1 MMKLRLARRE
11 DVPEIA
17 RLYDLARAALKDAGV
32 NQWQDGYPNGE
43 DALADI
49 QAGRGYVLTEDGR
62 VVGFACLA
70 FGVEHTY
77 DVIEQGSWLGQGEY
91 GFLHRVAVDPET
103 KGRGAAGLFFD
114 ELKRQARERG
124 VRIIRGDTHRDN
136 MPMQRVM
143 AKNGLELRGIIHV
156 EDGTQRLAYECILD

>member
-1 MMKLRLARRE
+1 MKLRLAVKE
-11 DVPEIA
+11 DVPAVAE
-17 RLYDLARAALKDAGV
+17 LYDLARDALKAAGV
-32 NQWQDGYPNGE
+32 SQWQDGYPNGD

-49 QAGRGYVLTEDGR
+49 EAGHGYVLTEDGR

-77 DVIEQGSWLGQGEY
+77 DVIEQGGWLGRGDY
-91 GFLHRVAVDPET
+91 GFLHRVAVAPEM

-124 VRIIRGDTHRDN
+124 VRVIRGDTHRDN
-136 MPMQRVM
+136 LSMQRVM
-143 AKNGLELRGIIHV
+143 AKNGLELRGVIHV
-156 EDGTQRLAYECILD
+156 EDGTERLAYECILK